1 LQGKFHSIT
10 SNNLAFKLAGT
21 TKKPLEGLKD
31 SSLSDCLKTRI
42 CMSYMFANEK
52 IQIVRTISVPFDE
65 IYSNILNLLLN
76 NFRKITFL
84 FTTFFNLPQQG
95 KKTAATILVE
105 L

>member
-1 LQGKFHSIT
+1 M
-10 SNNLAFKLAGT
+10 GT

-65 IYSNILNLLLN
+65 IYSNILNLLLS
-76 NFRKITFL
+76 NFRKITLPIHNL
-84 FTTFFNLPQQG
+84 FQPATTR
-95 KKTAATILVE
+95 KKE
-105 L
+105 SRNDPC